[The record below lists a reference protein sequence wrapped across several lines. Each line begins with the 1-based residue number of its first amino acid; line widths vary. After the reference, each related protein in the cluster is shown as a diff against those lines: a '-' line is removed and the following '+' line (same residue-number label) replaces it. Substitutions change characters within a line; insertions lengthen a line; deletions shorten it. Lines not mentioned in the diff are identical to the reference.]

1 MTPRGAVVMAV
12 LLIALVP
19 GATQHAVAAPTL
31 TVDTMTDSFD
41 GSCDDGD
48 CSLRDAVKSAQGGA
62 RIVVPPGFYPLVLTG
77 SGGVGEG
84 SIELRRRVEIVGEGE
99 TGTFIDATALGAPAF
114 TIVPRRDDD
123 ARFTLAN
130 LTVFGAHDATL
141 IGGAIDVRGGAL
153 RMLDMTVTGG
163 LADHGGGI
171 AVAAGARL
179 RLVDS
184 LVIGNEAATSGGGIW
199 NEGVLVASRSTVA
212 NNRASDGGGIWSGQG
227 SATSLE
233 NSTIAENTAAGEGGG
248 LWLSAPAEIAATTVG
263 DNEAATGG
271 GVFISPGSTGDV
283 EAERSIVAGNRAE
296 GGGQC
301 NGVLQSLGGNVDQGH
316 RCGFDSASDLQDT
329 DARLQRLGPNGG
341 PTPTMAISPRS
352 PAADLAGDCS
362 LRDNAGRDQRGAP
375 RDRRCDAGAYE
386 VVRCLGRIVN
396 IVGTPGDDELSGGR
410 GPDAFIGLGGN
421 DEFQGSIGA
430 DRACGGTGDDLLI
443 AGPGDDR
450 FHGRVG
456 NDRLR
461 GESGGDVLYGGP
473 GRDRLS
479 GGPGDDR
486 CAADVRDRRARGCE
500 TYFKRAAR
508 LTPDDPRGLT

>member
-1 MTPRGAVVMAV
+1 MTPRGAVVMAA

-19 GATQHAVAAPTL
+19 GSTQHAVAAPTL
-31 TVDTMTDSFD
+31 TVDTMKDSFD

-48 CSLRDAVKSAQGGA
+48 CSLRDAVKSARGG

-99 TGTFIDATALGAPAF
+99 TGAFIDATALGAPAF
-114 TIVPRRDDD
+114 TIAPRRDAD
-123 ARFTLAN
+123 ARFTLSN

-141 IGGAIDVRGGAL
+141 IGGAIDVRGAAL
-153 RMLDMTVTGG
+153 RMFDMTVTGG

-171 AVAAGARL
+171 AVAAGAQL

-184 LVIGNEAATSGGGIW
+184 LVIGNEAASSGGGIW
-199 NEGVLVASRSTVA
+199 NEGELVITGSSVA
-212 NNRASDGGGIWSGQG
+212 DNRAIDGGGIWSGPG

-233 NSTIAENTAAGEGGG
+233 NATVAENTASDEGGG
-248 LWLSAPAEIAATTVG
+248 LWLGAPAEIAATTVG
-263 DNEAATGG
+263 GNDAATGG
-271 GVFISPGSTGDV
+271 GVFISLGAGAIG
-283 EAERSIVAGNRAE
+283 AERSIVAGNVSGRAR
-296 GGGQC
+296 QC
-301 NGVLQSLGGNVDQGH
+301 HGKLQSLGHNVEQGH
-316 RCGFDSASDLQDT
+316 RCGFDSPSDLEDT
-329 DARLQRLGPNGG
+329 DARLRRLGGNGG
-341 PTPTMAISPRS
+341 PTPTMALSARS
-352 PAADLAGDCS
+352 PAADLAGACG
-362 LRDNAGRDQRGAP
+362 GRDQRGAP

-386 VVRCLGRIVN
+386 VVRCLGLIVN
-396 IVGTPGDDELSGGR
+396 IVGTPEEDELSGGR
-410 GPDAFIGLGGN
+410 GPDAFIGMGGN

-430 DRACGGTGDDLLI
+430 DRACGGSGDDLLI

-450 FHGRVG
+450 FHGEAG

-479 GGPGDDR
+479 GGPGDDA
-486 CAADVRDRRARGCE
+486 CEADVRDRWARGCE
-500 TYFKRAAR
+500 IYFSGAAR
-508 LTPDDPRGLT
+508 LTLDATGGPT